1 MTISSIAARA
11 AAITGAVAAM
21 AALSVVPSQAAT
33 GYARCPAGKLCVFT
47 GTGGSGVIGIFSTG
61 DVDLGAAPGPSGLN
75 NNIESVWNRS
85 SSNFGFYPE
94 RNYNGGS
101 ADGIS
106 ELVPRTAKATFYP
119 EFRNTTSSI
128 KKLG

>member
-1 MTISSIAARA
+1 MKISSVAARA
-11 AAITGAVAAM
+11 VAVTGTMAVAA
-21 AALSVVPSQAAT
+21 AFSVVPTQAAT

-47 GTGGSGVIGIFSTG
+47 GTGGNGVIGIFSNG
-61 DVDLGAAPGPSGLN
+61 DVDLGAAPGPSGLD

-85 SSNFGFYPE
+85 GSNFAFYPE

>member
-1 MTISSIAARA
+1 MKVTSVSVRA
-11 AAITGAVAAM
+11 ALVVGSAAAAAALAIT
-21 AALSVVPSQAAT
+21 PSQAAT
-33 GYARCPAGKLCVFT
+33 GYARCPAGKLCVFS
-47 GTGGSGVIGIFSTG
+47 GTNGSGVIGIFSTG

-85 SSNFGFYPE
+85 SSNFAFYPE

-119 EFRNTTSSI
+119 KFRNTTSSI